1 MAEKKLGVTRGPWF
15 WVTMLA
21 VIALVIGIVVI
32 FVLVQNDQLSRGWA
46 YAVLPLGIL
55 LAATT
60 RLLTLFKAVD
70 EQKNPEISDNS

>member
-21 VIALVIGIVVI
+21 VIALVVGIIVI
-32 FVLVQNDQLSRGWA
+32 FVLVQNDALSRGWA
-46 YAVLPLGIL
+46 YAALPLGIL
-55 LAATT
+55 LAAST

-70 EQKNPEISDNS
+70 ENKNS